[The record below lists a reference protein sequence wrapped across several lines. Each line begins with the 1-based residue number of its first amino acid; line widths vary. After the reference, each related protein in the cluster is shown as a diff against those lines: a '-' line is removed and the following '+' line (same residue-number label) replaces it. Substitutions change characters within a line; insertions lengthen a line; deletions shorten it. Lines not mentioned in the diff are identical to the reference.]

1 MPQFAANPSMM
12 VTEAPFLDRLVAVAN
27 AGFNGVEYLFPYDFP
42 AEVLAEQRRG
52 RKLENALFNLPLG
65 NWAAGERGIACI
77 PGREHEFR
85 AGVATA
91 IGYATCLNTARLHAM
106 TARMNQGN
114 TILTILRLSRSSR
127 RWRVVKSKSWQP
139 CPPGASRT
147 GKYSVAKKIH

>member
-12 VTEAPFLDRLVAVAN
+12 VTEAPFLDRLVAAAN
-27 AGFNGVEYLFPYDFP
+27 AGFNGVEYVFPYDFP

-77 PGREHEFR
+77 PGREDEFR

-91 IGYATCLNTARLHAM
+91 IGYATRLNTARLHAM
-106 TARMNQGN
+106 AARMNRGN
-114 TILTILRLSRSSR
+114 TILTIPRSSRSSR
-127 RWRVVKSKSWQP
+127 RWRVMKSKNWQP
-139 CPPGASRT
+139 CPPGASGRGNIQSQKT
-147 GKYSVAKKIH
+147 IR